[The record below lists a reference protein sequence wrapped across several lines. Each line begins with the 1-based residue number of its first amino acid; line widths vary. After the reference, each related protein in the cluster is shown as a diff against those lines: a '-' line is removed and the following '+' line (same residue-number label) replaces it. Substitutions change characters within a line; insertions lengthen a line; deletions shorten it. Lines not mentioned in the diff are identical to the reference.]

1 VRLGGD
7 ARVVKGK
14 QGRCDEG
21 ADVADAAPLYIGV
34 PPLPFYYTQRD
45 AQVLSLERDAG
56 EKGFA
61 AEFTSRR

>member
-1 VRLGGD
+1 MRLGGD
-7 ARVVKGK
+7 ARVAKGK

-34 PPLPFYYTQRD
+34 PPLPLYYTQFD
-45 AQVLSLERDAG
+45 ARILSLKRDAG
-56 EKGFA
+56 EKGLA